1 MRLDRLET
9 MRAMSPKAGGGSA
22 KKKMDDMKPPAKV
35 ITPKDINTNAN
46 SDTSKPS
53 TDINN
58 TKQVELEDELKS
70 VTKDDDD
77 DDWKYIDQVENI
89 VFCFSEENGYEKLE
103 VVWIHNDHEY
113 FIQRVNSGIGRGT
126 EVSESFLPL
135 IRDAA
140 AKATKMKAF
149 MVRYNNELDRTWP
162 YPKVS
167 RIAEVVSNIR
177 GVDVSLESVD
187 SDYFEYI
194 VNLIPSTTD
203 KKRKSS
209 DFVGNVD
216 FSGKHATGTG
226 LF

>member
-1 MRLDRLET
+1 M
-9 MRAMSPKAGGGSA
+9 
-22 KKKMDDMKPPAKV
+22 
-35 ITPKDINTNAN
+35 
-46 SDTSKPS
+46 
-53 TDINN
+53 
-58 TKQVELEDELKS
+58 
-70 VTKDDDD
+70 
-77 DDWKYIDQVENI
+77 
-89 VFCFSEENGYEKLE
+89 E
-103 VVWIHNDHEY
+103 VVWIHSDHEY
-113 FIQRVNSGIGRGT
+113 FIQRVNSGIGRGA
-126 EVSESFLPL
+126 EVSESFIPL

-167 RIAEVVSNIR
+167 RIAEVVSNTR

-209 DFVGNVD
+209 DFIGNVD
-216 FSGKHATGTG
+216 FSGKVTDHS
-226 LF
+226 LLWERFWF